1 MKAEETMEQSCLA
14 QMKTFQDRLN
24 QLKDEKAEYEK
35 LYQTLD
41 AEISVAKKEKASAV
55 ADCQSVWFFSFY
67 IYIPL
72 QKRNKYEK
80 AFNEWDETEG
90 SLRRMQSDK
99 SAKQDKIMKVFLL
112 FTSIKLHFY
121 SYLS

>member
-1 MKAEETMEQSCLA
+1 MRKPNMKNFTKLSMQKS
-14 QMKTFQDRLN
+14 
-24 QLKDEKAEYEK
+24 QLQKRRKHQ
-35 LYQTLD
+35 LLQ
-41 AEISVAKKEKASAV
+41 IAKV
-55 ADCQSVWFFSFY
+55 YDFFSFY
-67 IYIPL
+67 IYIPV